1 MRKLLLLLPALL
13 LVGCTATDRESSST
27 TSTTGPTASTRSSS
41 TSSPTT
47 TAKASGASC
56 RETASGPKTLS
67 YTKRSGVEPNL
78 TSLDVYMPPGCGPA
92 PVLIWVHGGGWRRGD
107 KSNGIKQ
114 KVAWA
119 ESLGAALVS
128 VNYRLT
134 TPDSG
139 VQWPDHGQDLAAAV
153 AWIQQNGAAEGLDPT
168 KLTLIGHSAGAHLVA
183 IVATD
188 PALLTTAG
196 ADPSMV
202 SCVVALDFS
211 FDLARAPADKMIAD
225 AFGTDPEVIA
235 SASPNVQIERNG
247 APSARFLIAT
257 RGGRS
262 RVADA
267 QAFVDLV
274 NTSGGSAE
282 LVDATPYTHN
292 QVSTQLGAADDELV
306 TPAVSAFVQACN

>member
-1 MRKLLLLLPALL
+1 MLLLFMALL
-13 LVGCTATDRESSST
+13 VAGCTATE
-27 TSTTGPTASTRSSS
+27 PESSS
-41 TSSPTT
+41 TSSPAPSNRSTSTSGPTT
-47 TAKASGASC
+47 IAEASGASC
-56 RETASGPKTLS
+56 REKASGPKTLS
-67 YTKRSGVEPNL
+67 YAQRSGAEPNL
-78 TSLDVYMPPGCGPA
+78 TSLDVYLPAGCGPA

-107 KSNGIKQ
+107 KSNGMKQ

-139 VQWPDHGQDLAAAV
+139 VQWPDHGQDLTAAV
-153 AWIQQNGAAEGLDPT
+153 AWIQQNGAAEGLDPSM
-168 KLTLIGHSAGAHLVA
+168 LTLIGHSAGAHLVA

-188 PALLTTAG
+188 PALLPAAG
-196 ADPSMV
+196 ADPAMV

-211 FDLARAPADKMIAD
+211 FDLARAPADKMIAE

-235 SASPNVQIERNG
+235 AASPNVQIERNG

-267 QAFVDLV
+267 RAFVDLV

-282 LVDATPYTHN
+282 LVDASPYTHN
-292 QVSTQLGAADDELV
+292 QVSTELGAADDSLV
-306 TPAVSAFVQACN
+306 TPAVTEFVQSCN

>member
-1 MRKLLLLLPALL
+1 MRKTLLVLSALL
-13 LVGCTATDRESSST
+13 IAGCTATNPE
-27 TSTTGPTASTRSSS
+27 SSS
-41 TSSPTT
+41 TSSPAPSNRSTSTSAPTT
-47 TAKASGASC
+47 TAEASAASC
-56 RETASGPKTLS
+56 REKASGPKTLS
-67 YTKRSGVEPNL
+67 YANRSGVEPNL
-78 TSLDVYMPPGCGPA
+78 TSLDVYLPPGCGPA
-92 PVLIWVHGGGWRRGD
+92 PVLLWVHGGGWRRGD
-107 KSNGIKQ
+107 KSNGMKQ

-134 TPDSG
+134 TPGSG

-153 AWIQQNGAAEGLDPT
+153 AWVQQNGPAQGLDPT

-188 PALLTTAG
+188 QALLTTAG
-196 ADPSMV
+196 ADPAKV

-211 FDLARAPADKMIAD
+211 FDLASAPADKMIAD
-225 AFGTDPEVIA
+225 AFGTDPQLIA
-235 SASPNVQIERNG
+235 AASPNVQIERNG

-292 QVSTQLGAADDELV
+292 QVSTQLGAADDTLV
-306 TPAVSAFVQACN
+306 TPAVTEFVQSCN